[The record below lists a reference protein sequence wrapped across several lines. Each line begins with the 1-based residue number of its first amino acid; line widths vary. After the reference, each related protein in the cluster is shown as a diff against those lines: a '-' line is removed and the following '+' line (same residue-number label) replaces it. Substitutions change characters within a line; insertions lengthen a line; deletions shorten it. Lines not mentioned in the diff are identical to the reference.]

1 MAQDK
6 GRPRGRL
13 DDIADLLSGRVY
25 NTLRLLLKRT
35 ARLGPL
41 ERRLRR
47 VMQKQKELEEQL
59 NTNLGRIS
67 RAIGSVGERLRNQ
80 EGRLREMQG
89 RIDAGEEF
97 SSADLAGEVEQT
109 AALAEQLENL
119 ARVADPA
126 DPTTITADGVL
137 ATDGSQKAGVV
148 LSEEPGQGGG
158 KVAPGIGEALD
169 GGRDT
174 LTGMPSAGQAVEAA
188 RDATLTEAGGPA
200 AGSGQTSAAVDA
212 GESAPGAAGSAPGAA
227 GGDPA
232 AD

>member
-1 MAQDK
+1 MAQTK
-6 GRPRGRL
+6 QGRGVV
-13 DDIADLLSGRVY
+13 DDVADLLSGRIY

-35 ARLGPL
+35 AALGPL

-67 RAIGSVGERLRNQ
+67 RAIGSVSERLRNQ
-80 EGRLREMQG
+80 EGRLREMQE
-89 RIDAGEEF
+89 RIDTGDDF
-97 SSADLAGEVEQT
+97 SSADLAAEVEQT
-109 AALAEQLENL
+109 AALAEQLETL

-126 DPTTITADGVL
+126 DPTTINEDGVL
-137 ATDGSQKAGVV
+137 ATDGPTAAGVV

-158 KVAPGIGEALD
+158 QVAPGVAAAVED
-169 GGRDT
+169 GGRDS
-174 LTGMPSAGQAVEAA
+174 LTGMPTAGQTVESA

-200 AGSGQTSAAVDA
+200 TGSGQTSAAVDA
-212 GESAPGAAGSAPGAA
+212 GESAPGTAGSAPGAA
-227 GGDPA
+227 GGDQA